1 MSDKSTQLVRC
12 SHCSNR
18 APMEVVATYSQV
30 QDYDDQRGTSWEAG
44 NVYELLLCPSCS
56 GVTLQNYY
64 WHSGRMDPSDVEP
77 KILYPSDSKKP
88 LGLPETID
96 KAYESALRVGPIDAN
111 AFGVL
116 VGRVLD
122 LICIDREAEGG
133 TLSERLDDLALKGEI
148 PGQLVQVAK
157 GLRQFR
163 NVGAHAELGELTAT
177 EVPILE
183 DLTRAILEYVYSA
196 PLLVSQAEHRLQQLK
211 SKESK
216 K

>member
-1 MSDKSTQLVRC
+1 MSEKETQLVRC

-18 APMEVVATYSQV
+18 APMEVVAKYSQV
-30 QDYDDQRGTSWEAG
+30 QAYEDPNGPSCEEGD
-44 NVYELLLCPSCS
+44 VYQLLLCPSCS
-56 GVTLQNYY
+56 GVTLQKYY
-64 WHSGRMDPSDVEP
+64 WHDGYMDPSDVEY

-96 KAYESALRVGPIDAN
+96 KAYESALRVRPIDAN

-116 VGRVLD
+116 LGRVLD
-122 LICIDREAEGG
+122 LICIDRKAEGR
-133 TLSERLDDLALKGEI
+133 TLSERLDDLASKGEI
-148 PGQLVQVAK
+148 PGKLVQIAK

-163 NVGAHAELGELTAT
+163 NVGAHAELGELTTA

-196 PLLVSQAEHRLQQLK
+196 PLLVSQAEQHLQRLK
-211 SKESK
+211 SKE
-216 K
+216 